1 MTGSGHEATVRSF
14 REMKRLHSQDFFA
27 SHTSYQSETMQYRP
41 ALASFVSLLVL
52 FSAVAACSGQHL
64 KDPDGDGV
72 RASARPF
79 LKGGPTEDHL
89 NTRIGDREDW
99 RFIQPARKGQMEMRI
114 SVGKWKES
122 TVKGHVTIF
131 TEVGDRIAE
140 KPMPEGSGT
149 MKFRFDVEN
158 DMRYLVRFRAN
169 VGLGEYAVEVDF
181 AGSVCDSCT
190 SDQLCENEKCVA
202 KPVVVVKPKPSSG
215 HRSPKPK
222 PKPKKAAGIT
232 CKVIDA
238 RVKGTG
244 SLLTLTA
251 GDNKGVKKGM
261 TGTIHGLRGGNF
273 RVIAVYPTRSKAAC
287 KLPPNKIY
295 GHTTATIR

>member
-1 MTGSGHEATVRSF
+1 M
-14 REMKRLHSQDFFA
+14 
-27 SHTSYQSETMQYRP
+27 
-41 ALASFVSLLVL
+41 
-52 FSAVAACSGQHL
+52 
-64 KDPDGDGV
+64 
-72 RASARPF
+72 
-79 LKGGPTEDHL
+79 
-89 NTRIGDREDW
+89 
-99 RFIQPARKGQMEMRI
+99 QPARKGQMEMRI

-131 TEVGDRIAE
+131 SEVGDRIAE
-140 KPMPEGSGT
+140 KAMPEGSGT

-169 VGLGEYAVEVDF
+169 VGHGEYAVEVDF
-181 AGSVCDSCT
+181 AGSPCDSCT
-190 SDQLCENEKCVA
+190 SDQRCENEQCVA
-202 KPVVVVKPKPSSG
+202 KPVVVVKPKPTSRRPT
-215 HRSPKPK
+215 HHWKPVKKK
-222 PKPKKAAGIT
+222 PSGIT

-261 TGTIHGLRGGNF
+261 TGTIHGLRGGSF

>member
-1 MTGSGHEATVRSF
+1 
-14 REMKRLHSQDFFA
+14 
-27 SHTSYQSETMQYRP
+27 MQNRT
-41 ALASFVSLLVL
+41 ALISLVSLLML
-52 FSAVAACSGQHL
+52 ATAAAGCSGQHL

-79 LKGGPTEDHL
+79 LKGGPTEDRL

-99 RFIQPARKGQMEMRI
+99 RFIQPSRKGQMEMRI

-140 KPMPEGSGT
+140 KAMPEGSGT
-149 MKFRFDVEN
+149 LRFKFDVQN

-181 AGSVCDSCT
+181 AGNPCDACSDSQVCKD
-190 SDQLCENEKCVA
+190 DECVA
-202 KPVVVVKPKPSSG
+202 KPTVTRPTKRPTHRRTVRRKPT
-215 HRSPKPK
+215 
-222 PKPKKAAGIT
+222 KKKKKVGIN

-238 RVKGTG
+238 RVKGSG

-261 TGTIHGLRGGNF
+261 SGSIKGLRGGSF

-287 KLPPNKIY
+287 KLPPTKIY
-295 GHTTATIR
+295 GHTNATIR

>member
-1 MTGSGHEATVRSF
+1 
-14 REMKRLHSQDFFA
+14 
-27 SHTSYQSETMQYRP
+27 MQYRK
-41 ALASFVSLLVL
+41 ALASLSALVL
-52 FSAVAACSGQHL
+52 VASAFGACSGQHL
-64 KDPDGDGV
+64 KDPDGDGD

-79 LKGGPTEDHL
+79 LKGGPTEDRL

-99 RFIQPARKGQMEMRI
+99 RFLQPSRKGTMEMRI

-122 TVKGHVTIF
+122 TVKGHVTIY

-149 MKFRFDVEN
+149 LRFKFDVEN

-181 AGSVCDSCT
+181 AGSACDSC
-190 SDQLCENEKCVA
+190 SDNQDCVNDQCVA
-202 KPVVVVKPKPSSG
+202 RKVTKRPKTKRPRT
-215 HRSPKPK
+215 HRPR
-222 PKPKKAAGIT
+222 PKKPAKAQGIH

-251 GDNKGVKKGM
+251 GDNKGVKRGM
-261 TGTIHGLRGGNF
+261 KGTIKGLRGGRF
-273 RVIAVYPTRSKAAC
+273 TVIAVYPTRSKAAC
-287 KLPPNKIY
+287 KLPPTKIY